1 MNLEQRILKLEG
13 TSAALV
19 DMISNKQTDS
29 VDGEKLNQ
37 FITNYGLIGSIVN
50 NETVDVFLS
59 NITLVEGRFAQV
71 SSRLDGLLAA
81 AEAESDKLVS
91 QLGGGASGLA
101 LNVVDSALFR
111 ASVGDAYGS
120 MLNHLSELDITGKI
134 NSMDSSLSEALG
146 LIDEMKTQKT
156 QIAVLL
162 QKIADNKALLE
173 NMEDVNNDQTTLIA
187 TSQNLIAELSKQI
200 ENYAFYSEEFD
211 KVYVTA
217 VNFIGQFA
225 GLVAEMSRI
234 SERDDAVA
242 NMLRDVISV
251 STHDF
256 TTMEAYISSITTSI
270 DRFGTNTAQKLN
282 DMLLFVTEY
291 NAVGTAVHAVSD
303 RFTNVSTLA
312 DAKYVVMDETTFG
325 MDG

>member
-187 TSQNLIAELSKQI
+187 TSQNLIDPWQADIIKRVLRTKEGDAPELDYLKIIDVCHEIIRQI
-200 ENYAFYSEEFD
+200 EGGNGRWNKGY
-211 KVYVTA
+211 
-217 VNFIGQFA
+217 
-225 GLVAEMSRI
+225 
-234 SERDDAVA
+234 
-242 NMLRDVISV
+242 
-251 STHDF
+251 
-256 TTMEAYISSITTSI
+256 
-270 DRFGTNTAQKLN
+270 
-282 DMLLFVTEY
+282 
-291 NAVGTAVHAVSD
+291 
-303 RFTNVSTLA
+303 
-312 DAKYVVMDETTFG
+312 G
-325 MDG
+325 MGATCEH